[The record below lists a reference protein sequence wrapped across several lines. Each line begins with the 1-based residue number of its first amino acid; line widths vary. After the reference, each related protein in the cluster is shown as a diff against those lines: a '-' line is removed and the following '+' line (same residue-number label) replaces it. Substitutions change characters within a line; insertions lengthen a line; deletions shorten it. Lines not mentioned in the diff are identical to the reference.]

1 MQINVLQQVLI
12 IPNLTKFYQGK
23 NTKIKLSFQ
32 QVNSIGKNREPGYPS
47 FKETKHGT
55 QPIIV
60 SFFFFFFKKFKT
72 DVTQPIIVTG
82 PFWDPDLNKPKA
94 KGLFVH
100 NRGVSV
106 NFKNYS

>member
-1 MQINVLQQVLI
+1 M
-12 IPNLTKFYQGK
+12 GK
-23 NTKIKLSFQ
+23 I
-32 QVNSIGKNREPGYPS
+32 EPGYPS

-94 KGLFVH
+94 KDFLYIIG
-100 NRGVSV
+100 SI
-106 NFKNYS
+106 S

>member
-1 MQINVLQQVLI
+1 ML
-12 IPNLTKFYQGK
+12 IPNLTKFYQKK
-23 NTKIKLSFQ
+23 NTKIKLFFQ
-32 QVNSIGKNREPGYPS
+32 QVNSIGKNRELGYPS
-47 FKETKHGT
+47 FKETKHST

-60 SFFFFFFKKFKT
+60 SFFFFKKFKT

-82 PFWDPDLNKPKA
+82 PFWDPDLNKPNA